1 MTLTTATAIGEMSEQ
16 VRQARVD
23 LAAAHRLA
31 ARDGLAEGT
40 WNHLTLTHPEDP
52 ERMLM
57 TPANEHWSLVTASS
71 LLDVGPE
78 FEPSGSAWV
87 AYRIHGPVHAARPDA
102 RCVLHV
108 HSPAVTAL
116 SMLADCRLRMVDQ
129 TALTFHGRV
138 AVTAEFDGLQAANT
152 DQGKAMAEA
161 LGEHRNVLLLRN
173 HGAVVTGPTVAEA
186 YLDLYLLERTCSAQ
200 MKALATGLP
209 LNELSEEQLAAFAA
223 RSRVDRDENGLAD
236 VFRRNFEAM
245 KRVLDRDEPGYR
257 E

>member
-1 MTLTTATAIGEMSEQ
+1 LTTATVANETSDR
-16 VRQARVD
+16 VRGARID

-31 ARDGLAEGT
+31 AREGLAEGT

-57 TPANEHWSLVTASS
+57 TPANEHWSQVTASS

-78 FEPSGSAWV
+78 FDPSGSAWV

-116 SMLADCRLRMVDQ
+116 SMLEDCRLRMVDQ

-138 AVTAEFDGLQAANT
+138 AITEEFDGLQAANE
-152 DQGKAMAEA
+152 DQGKVMAAA
-161 LGEHRNVLLLRN
+161 LGERYSVLILRN
-173 HGAVVTGPTVAEA
+173 HGAVVTGPTVAQA
-186 YLDLYLLERTCSAQ
+186 YVDLYLLERTCSAQ
-200 MKALATGLP
+200 IKALATGLP

-223 RSRVDRDENGLAD
+223 RSRVDRDEHGMAD
-236 VFRRNFEAM
+236 VFARNFEGM
-245 KRVLDRDEPGYR
+245 KRVLDRTEPDYR